1 MYNVEGT
8 WKSSLIALTVGLL
21 TPETK
26 LASRR
31 SAVLSGTA
39 YVFGSRACAAEPSYR
54 VAMSVLVNPSQKT
67 TGETVIIEVMPEWAP
82 LGADRFREL
91 VELGFYCRSRFHR
104 VLPGYVAQFG
114 ISTSRERNSAWLCKT
129 CKRLPDEPRIR
140 SNQRGTL
147 SFAQASQKD
156 TRQTQVFVNLADNG
170 GLPNFLDAQGFTPF
184 ARIVSGMETIER
196 LYAGYGLV
204 EAASGGMAG
213 AVSVPKAAYYCEE
226 YLDEVWPKLSLIQ
239 DVRLL

>member
-1 MYNVEGT
+1 
-8 WKSSLIALTVGLL
+8 
-21 TPETK
+21 
-26 LASRR
+26 
-31 SAVLSGTA
+31 
-39 YVFGSRACAAEPSYR
+39 
-54 VAMSVLVNPSQKT
+54 MSVLVNPSQKT